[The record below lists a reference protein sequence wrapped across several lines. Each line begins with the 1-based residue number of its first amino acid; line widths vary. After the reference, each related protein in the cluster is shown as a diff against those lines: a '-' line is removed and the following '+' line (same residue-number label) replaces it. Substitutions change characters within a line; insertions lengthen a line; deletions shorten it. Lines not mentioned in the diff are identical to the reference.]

1 MKLNT
6 IIVDDEPLAQKGLE
20 DYIKEVNFLELVGK
34 AEDPVE
40 ASSLLTSLSVD
51 LMFLD
56 IQMPKLSG
64 IEYLKKMKNPPLVII
79 CSAFAEYALEGY
91 ELDVLDYLIKPVAF
105 DRFFKAV
112 VKAKEYCEL
121 KQKNNQ
127 SISAEGAYFFIKCNN
142 KIEKISM
149 NELLFVEGTS
159 NFVTIHTSHR
169 KLVSYLTMKNV
180 ESFLPA
186 ELFVRIHKSYL
197 VQINKIDQIDASEAK
212 IGKYHLPISR
222 HFREALIEKID
233 TRIVKRG

>member
-1 MKLNT
+1 MKINT

-20 DYIKEVNFLELVGK
+20 EYIKEVNFLDLVGK

-40 ASSLLTSLSVD
+40 ASALLTSLPVD

-64 IEYLKKMKNPPLVII
+64 IDFLKKVKNPPLVVI

-91 ELDVLDYLIKPVAF
+91 ELDILDYLVKPVSF
-105 DRFFKAV
+105 DRFFKAA
-112 VKAKEYCEL
+112 VKAKEYHEL

-127 SISAEGAYFFIKCNN
+127 PISADGSYFFIKCNN

-149 NELLFVEGTS
+149 NDLLFVEGTS
-159 NFVTIHTSHR
+159 NFVTIHTHHK

-186 ELFVRIHKSYL
+186 ALFVRIHKSYL
-197 VQINKIDQIDASEAK
+197 VQINKIDQIDAFEAK
-212 IGKYHLPISR
+212 IGKHSLPISR
-222 HFREALIEKID
+222 HFRDALIEKID
-233 TRIVKRG
+233 TRIIKRW